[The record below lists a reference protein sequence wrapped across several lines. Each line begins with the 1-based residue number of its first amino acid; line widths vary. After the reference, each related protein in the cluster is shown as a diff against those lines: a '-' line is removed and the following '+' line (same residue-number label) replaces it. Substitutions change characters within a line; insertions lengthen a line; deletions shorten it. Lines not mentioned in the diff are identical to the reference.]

1 MFESWSAW
9 GWVAFA
15 WGQLIVAY
23 VGYLGYLNW
32 RVRRLEREDKLSND

>member
-15 WGQLIVAY
+15 WGQLILAY
-23 VGYLGYLNW
+23 AGYLGYLNW
-32 RVRRLEREDKLSND
+32 RVRRLEREEMLSNE